1 MLCIKCIE
9 RIPMISNLDFKKGTI
24 SLYCQCDNEN
34 EIYNI
39 RDYLTKLNNL
49 KEEKKDINIK
59 NQICFTHKENEIELF
74 CLDCYK
80 ELCREC
86 DLKIHQKEN
95 HQLFKLN
102 NFYDMIVLNLKY
114 LKDIEGLKF
123 FETFNI
129 EYITDIINFVELAYS
144 SFNFQKNKPKINFT
158 ALKNIC
164 YLELRLSEYDIK
176 NTSSDVEQKNK
187 KEKIDKIPKKNKC
200 KFGIKINSIRKYLNI
215 KHINLK
221 TKNISPSFLNV
232 LLIPDSNYCILISSE
247 CKLLM
252 ISIDNNNNTNEI
264 DIIIEFEL
272 DLDKKLYSS
281 FYKMILLSEGIFA
294 LLYNSGSFDL
304 FFIQKDQESKKLK
317 LIRKKYINHENSTN
331 IINQILLAKEE
342 NHIIV
347 LIKDKINFYKY
358 DENEIIYFVKQ
369 IDRNNIT
376 LMKFLT
382 FHNSIL
388 SLFNTHEII
397 IKDELV
403 KNHYIINIK
412 EKQVNIIYE
421 IKSFNYLAI
430 THFDSDIDI
439 FDLDLM
445 ILKNKLKGH
454 KKIVNDLKEL
464 IPIENS
470 NYNPK
475 LLSCSDDSTI
485 RIWDLVYFYC
495 ENIINLENYS
505 FLFYI
510 NIMSKNEI
518 IALDNE
524 NILHIIE

>member
-1 MLCIKCIE
+1 
-9 RIPMISNLDFKKGTI
+9 MIN
-24 SLYCQCDNEN
+24 
-34 EIYNI
+34 
-39 RDYLTKLNNL
+39 
-49 KEEKKDINIK
+49 
-59 NQICFTHKENEIELF
+59 
-74 CLDCYK
+74 
-80 ELCREC
+80 
-86 DLKIHQKEN
+86 
-95 HQLFKLN
+95 
-102 NFYDMIVLNLKY
+102 
-114 LKDIEGLKF
+114 
-123 FETFNI
+123 
-129 EYITDIINFVELAYS
+129 
-144 SFNFQKNKPKINFT
+144 
-158 ALKNIC
+158 
-164 YLELRLSEYDIK
+164 
-176 NTSSDVEQKNK
+176 
-187 KEKIDKIPKKNKC
+187 
-200 KFGIKINSIRKYLNI
+200 
-215 KHINLK
+215 
-221 TKNISPSFLNV
+221 
-232 LLIPDSNYCILISSE
+232 
-247 CKLLM
+247 
-252 ISIDNNNNTNEI
+252 IDNNNNTKEI

-281 FYKMILLSEGIFA
+281 FYKMTLLNEGIFA

-388 SLFNTHEII
+388 SLFNTYEII

-403 KNHYIINIK
+403 KNNYIINIK